1 MATSSTLQ
9 WHRPERF
16 AHVVSPVG
24 ELNAQTMPELRR
36 WVAHQLSEGIER
48 IVIDLS
54 QVSRVDDAAQAGLV
68 ICARAARAAHSRF
81 FVRHGS

>member
-1 MATSSTLQ
+1 MAISTTVQ
-9 WHRPERF
+9 WHRTERS
-16 AHVVSPVG
+16 AHVASPVG

-36 WVAHQLSEGIER
+36 WVARQLSEGIDR

-68 ICARAARAAHSRF
+68 ICARAARAAHSHF
-81 FVRHGS
+81 FVRHAS